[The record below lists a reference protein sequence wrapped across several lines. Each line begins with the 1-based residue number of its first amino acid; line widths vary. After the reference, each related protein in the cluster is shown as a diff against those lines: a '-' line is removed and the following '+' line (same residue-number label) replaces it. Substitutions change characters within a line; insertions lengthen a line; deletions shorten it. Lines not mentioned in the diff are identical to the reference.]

1 MSELSV
7 LAAVKSD
14 RGNQIANR
22 TSGSTAPL
30 ARSHYTIGEIA
41 REFGFTL
48 RALRFYEEKGLI
60 SPRRAGN
67 RRLYSA
73 TERRRLTI
81 IASGKKIG
89 LSLDDIREILKA
101 DTSDVDESP
110 MLAIA
115 LDKAINRLDAL
126 EQEKTQLQDFTRE
139 AVKLIGD
146 LKSRLGQGTIPT
158 SQ

>member
-1 MSELSV
+1 MNELGV
-7 LAAVKSD
+7 LAAID
-14 RGNQIANR
+14 AGRGDLIADKA
-22 TSGSTAPL
+22 SGSAAALT
-30 ARSHYTIGEIA
+30 RSHYTIGEIA

-60 SPRRAGN
+60 APRRAGN

-110 MLAIA
+110 MLNVA
-115 LDKAINRLDAL
+115 LDKAVRRLDAL
-126 EQEKTQLQDFTRE
+126 EQEKNQLQDYTRE
-139 AVKLIGD
+139 AVKLINE
-146 LKSRLGQGTIPT
+146 LKSKLGQDVVAAAK
-158 SQ
+158 